1 MAMTCLSGLTVW
13 VYGLL
18 GTALASSALGMA
30 RGIITLLNL
39 CIPQEA
45 LEEAIEWR
53 MQSGGIAWFE

>member
-1 MAMTCLSGLTVW
+1 M
-13 VYGLL
+13 YGLL
-18 GTALASSALGMA
+18 RTTLASSASGMT

-53 MQSGGIAWFE
+53 MQSGGIAQSK

>member
-1 MAMTCLSGLTVW
+1 M
-13 VYGLL
+13 YGLL
-18 GTALASSALGMA
+18 RTALASSASGMT

-53 MQSGGIAWFE
+53 MQSGGIARSK